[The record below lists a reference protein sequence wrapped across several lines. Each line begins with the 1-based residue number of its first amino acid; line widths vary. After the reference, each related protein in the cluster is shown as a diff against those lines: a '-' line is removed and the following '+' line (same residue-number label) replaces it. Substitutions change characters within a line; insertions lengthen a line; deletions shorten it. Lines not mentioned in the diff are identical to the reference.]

1 MEGAKKTTGEKRG
14 RDENGEGGAVR
25 RVETRAAKRRRQETE
40 LWDASFAGNLQVV
53 RRSLAEDQSA
63 LNKAATT
70 GTGSEK
76 GDTALICAV
85 RGNQLHVVRFLVGE
99 AQADVNVGTR
109 LAEATPL
116 YIACQEGHLD
126 IVRLLVGEAQA
137 DVDKAMTDGFTPLF
151 VACQEGHLEIVR
163 FLVGEAQA
171 NVEKGDS
178 AGYTPL
184 FRGVWG

>member
-1 MEGAKKTTGEKRG
+1 MEGAKKTTGGKQG
-14 RDENGEGGAVR
+14 RDENGEGEAVR

-53 RRSLAEDQSA
+53 RRLLTEDQSA

-70 GTGSEK
+70 GTGSEQ

-109 LAEATPL
+109 EFQATPL
-116 YIACQEGHLD
+116 IIACKHGHLD
-126 IVRLLVGEAQA
+126 IVQFLVGEAQA
-137 DVDKAMTDGFTPLF
+137 DVDKAAGAGRTPLLSLI
-151 VACQEGHLEIVR
+151 HI
-163 FLVGEAQA
+163 
-171 NVEKGDS
+171 
-178 AGYTPL
+178 
-184 FRGVWG
+184 